1 MKPKILVLM
10 ATYNGGKY
18 LREQLDSV
26 FLQKNVDITVLVRDD
41 GSIDNTC
48 AILDE
53 YSKRY
58 NLIWYSGQH
67 LNVANGFII

>member
-48 AILDE
+48 AIL
-53 YSKRY
+53 
-58 NLIWYSGQH
+58 H
-67 LNVANGFII
+67 

>member
-26 FLQKNVDITVLVRDD
+26 FLQKKENMVKEIERI
-41 GSIDNTC
+41 G
-48 AILDE
+48 
-53 YSKRY
+53 
-58 NLIWYSGQH
+58 
-67 LNVANGFII
+67 